1 MPNSGI
7 NPLESWHPSQRVRSV
22 ARSYIITGNG
32 ALRRDAWTYQTERTR
47 SGRER
52 ELNRAVVPGQLSFI
66 TGRVCSGKLHR
77 YITPRDLRH
86 RLGGELFDQAVQAGW
101 TDQGGP
107 ERTGNCHISD
117 FALF

>member
-7 NPLESWHPSQRVRSV
+7 NPLESLHPSPRVRSV
-22 ARSYIITGNG
+22 ALAHIITGG
-32 ALRRDAWTYQTERTR
+32 EALRRDAWTYQTERTR

-52 ELNRAVVPGQLSFI
+52 ELNRAVIPGQLSFI
-66 TGRVCSGKLHR
+66 TGRVCSGELHW

-86 RLGGELFDQAVQAGW
+86 RLGGELFDRVVQAGW
-101 TDQGGP
+101 IDQGGP